1 MILTFGLY
9 SAFLAFS
16 AILLR
21 SSLQHMFTVETTF
34 LGKYEILEPEFV
46 GTGFWVGLVKEFLEV
61 AFVANED

>member
-1 MILTFGLY
+1 
-9 SAFLAFS
+9 
-16 AILLR
+16 
-21 SSLQHMFTVETTF
+21 MFTVETTF